1 MFIVSN
7 LIIAV
12 AQILDYLLWAYI
24 WILIGRV
31 VISYVNADP
40 YNPLVRFL
48 HNATDPV
55 LDRVRRKLPMTAAG
69 FDLSPI
75 VVWLGILFLQHFLIR
90 SLYDLAQALR

>member
-55 LDRVRRKLPMTAAG
+55 LDRVRRKLPVTAVG